1 MYKLFNLCKNQKV
14 SRKVKLDEKII
25 NDWECCICYSKLN
38 EGPIKICIPY
48 KCDHITCYQCLCD
61 YTSTI
66 VENENNVNVSSK
78 IICALCRSTL
88 SERWLKKGC
97 VQKYKLALNDKKF
110 YLYEINNRN

>member
-66 VENENNVNVSSK
+66 VENENNVNVSSAIALSIIRA
-78 IICALCRSTL
+78 IICVACFACPSSLSAPATL
-88 SERWLKKGC
+88 
-97 VQKYKLALNDKKF
+97 
-110 YLYEINNRN
+110 NNRRLTLFNP